1 MRRKIKDNQHLFWEG
16 SVLNNVQGITP
27 QQYISRPNIQSGI
40 ASPQGQQ
47 LQNLNNI
54 GKDYSYPSTSNFNM
68 GYVTGAIDSISSITN
83 TLNSPTQNIYD
94 AVYSDGS
101 QDPIGRF
108 INDVTGRNT
117 QTAIN
122 QVNQSRIKNTN
133 AKTLDDVA
141 QMYAN
146 YSTMPLLR
154 RSKNNAFNAIGL
166 TAIGAPWLSY
176 NQSGKLSF
184 DAGNLQSF
192 AQGASK
198 GAQFGG
204 PWGALWGG
212 VAGGLF
218 NVFSRIG
225 QNRRIRKINKAIK
238 NVNAYNQRALENQKT
253 NVLQDNMS
261 NMLRNYAAYGGPILG
276 ALDYEMANKQLN
288 NYENRTSANASNI
301 IPYFQALNTFGDGGS
316 IHIKPSKRGT
326 FTAAA
331 KKRNMGV
338 QEFASKVLAN
348 KEDYSPAM
356 VKKANFARNA
366 SKWKHDF
373 GGPITD
379 EQYID
384 IMEKVAEDNY
394 KRWGFNN
401 SDEALIHA
409 LNDNTYNYREYYN
422 KYPNSNANALTHWTD
437 EFKTVYHPTFS
448 NESIYSGKKSQYNPQ
463 GLVGGHW
470 DKETFIPASWQ
481 KNKKKA
487 FGGSLQTHGGDWSNG
502 LTWFNNGGSHEENPY
517 DGIPQGI
524 APDGKPNLVEEGEV
538 KYNDYIFSDRL
549 TVPEDIQNK
558 YKVKDNTTFA
568 KAVKKLSKESE
579 ERPNDPI
586 SQNGL
591 DIILNDLT
599 NSQEEIRMKKQQKE
613 NRKYARGGL
622 LDSENLRYAPV
633 VGSAIGALSTAF
645 SKPDYESA
653 DMIANAANS
662 AGQYMPVSFNPI
674 GDYLGYSPLDIN
686 YMANQLRASEQA
698 AARNIMNTSGGNRGT
713 AMAGLLA
720 NTYNSQLALGDAY
733 RKAQEA
739 NLAQQQQVAEFNR
752 KTNLI
757 NSQGILDAARANQ
770 EAKMK
775 AGAQY
780 LEGINRAAT
789 LRQQI
794 KNNRQASLSANL
806 TGLFDNLGAVGEDI
820 ANRRDRDFLMKN
832 GVFGTM
838 SLEGMRAANWS
849 DKEIRAEYEKR
860 GYSKSAIDGIMKTKS
875 YGGKIRKKKGLT
887 F

>member
-1 MRRKIKDNQHLFWEG
+1 MRRKIKDNKHLFWEG

-27 QQYISRPNIQSGI
+27 QQYISKPNIQSGV
-40 ASPQGQQ
+40 ASPNGQQ

-54 GKDYSYPSTSNFNM
+54 GKDYSSPNTSNFNM
-68 GYVTGAIDSISSITN
+68 GYVTGAIDSIGSITN
-83 TLNSPTQNIYD
+83 TLNNPTQNIYD

-122 QVNQSRIKNTN
+122 QVNQSRIKNAN

-166 TAIGAPWLSY
+166 TAAGAPWLSY

-276 ALDYEMANKQLN
+276 ALDYEIANKQLN
-288 NYENRTSANASNI
+288 NYENRTSANASTI

-366 SKWKHDF
+366 SKWKHD
-373 GGPITD
+373 
-379 EQYID
+379 
-384 IMEKVAEDNY
+384 
-394 KRWGFNN
+394 
-401 SDEALIHA
+401 
-409 LNDNTYNYREYYN
+409 
-422 KYPNSNANALTHWTD
+422 
-437 EFKTVYHPTFS
+437 
-448 NESIYSGKKSQYNPQ
+448 
-463 GLVGGHW
+463 
-470 DKETFIPASWQ
+470 
-481 KNKKKA
+481 

-591 DIILNDLT
+591 DIILNDLI
-599 NSQEEIRMKKQQKE
+599 NSQEEIRMKKQQKQ
-613 NRKYARGGL
+613 NRRYAKGGL
-622 LDSENLRYAPV
+622 LDGENLRYAPV
-633 VGSAIGALSTAF
+633 VGSAIGALSTAL

-739 NLAQQQQVAEFNR
+739 NLAQQQQVAQFNR
-752 KTNLI
+752 QTNI
-757 NSQGILDAARANQ
+757 TNSQGILDAARANQ
-770 EAKMK
+770 EAKMR

-860 GYSKSAIDGIMKTKS
+860 GYSKSAIDDIMKTKS
-875 YGGKIRKKKGLT
+875 YGGKIKKKKGLT

>member
-1 MRRKIKDNQHLFWEG
+1 
-16 SVLNNVQGITP
+16 
-27 QQYISRPNIQSGI
+27 
-40 ASPQGQQ
+40 
-47 LQNLNNI
+47 
-54 GKDYSYPSTSNFNM
+54 M
-68 GYVTGAIDSISSITN
+68 G
-83 TLNSPTQNIYD
+83 
-94 AVYSDGS
+94 
-101 QDPIGRF
+101 F
-108 INDVTGRNT
+108 
-117 QTAIN
+117 TA
-122 QVNQSRIKNTN
+122 
-133 AKTLDDVA
+133 
-141 QMYAN
+141 M
-146 YSTMPLLR
+146 
-154 RSKNNAFNAIGL
+154 
-166 TAIGAPWLSY
+166 GAPWLSY
-176 NQSGKLSF
+176 NQNGKLSF
-184 DAGNLQSF
+184 DTGNIKSF
-192 AQGASK
+192 GQGASK
-198 GAQFGG
+198 GSQFGG

-331 KKRNMGV
+331 KKHGKGV
-338 QEFASKVLAN
+338 QEFASQVLAN

-366 SKWKHDF
+366 SKWKHD
-373 GGPITD
+373 
-379 EQYID
+379 
-384 IMEKVAEDNY
+384 
-394 KRWGFNN
+394 
-401 SDEALIHA
+401 
-409 LNDNTYNYREYYN
+409 
-422 KYPNSNANALTHWTD
+422 
-437 EFKTVYHPTFS
+437 
-448 NESIYSGKKSQYNPQ
+448 
-463 GLVGGHW
+463 
-470 DKETFIPASWQ
+470 
-481 KNKKKA
+481 

-591 DIILNDLT
+591 DIILNDLA

-613 NRKYARGGL
+613 NRKYAKGGL
-622 LDSENLRYAPV
+622 LNGENLRYAPV

-653 DMIANAANS
+653 DMITNAANN

-698 AARNIMNTSGGNRGT
+698 AARDIMNNSGGNRGT
-713 AMAGLLA
+713 AMAGLLS

-733 RKAQEA
+733 RKAYEA
-739 NLAQQQQVAEFNR
+739 NLAQKQQVADFNR
-752 KTNLI
+752 KTNII
-757 NSQGILDAARANQ
+757 NSQGMFDAVRANQ
-770 EAKMK
+770 EARMK

-794 KNNRQASLSANL
+794 KNNRQASLSANF

-832 GVFGTM
+832 GVFGTR

-849 DKEIRAEYEKR
+849 DKEIRAEFENR
-860 GYSKSAIDGIMKTKS
+860 GYSKSAIDDIMKTKS
-875 YGGKIRKKKGLT
+875 YGGKIKKKKGLT

>member
-1 MRRKIKDNQHLFWEG
+1 MRRKIKDNKHLFWDG
-16 SVLNNVQGITP
+16 SVLNQVQSVNP
-27 QQYISRPNIQSGI
+27 QQYISRPNIQSGV
-40 ASPQGQQ
+40 ASPNGQQ

-54 GKDYSYPSTSNFNM
+54 GKDYSSPNTSNFNM
-68 GYVTGAIDSISSITN
+68 GYVTGAIDSIGSITN
-83 TLNSPTQNIYD
+83 TISNPTQNIYD

-122 QVNQSRIKNTN
+122 QVDQSRIKNAN

-146 YSTMPLLR
+146 YSTMPLLT
-154 RSKNNAFNAIGL
+154 RSKNNALNAIGL

-184 DAGNLQSF
+184 DTGNLKSF

-198 GAQFGG
+198 GDQFGG

-276 ALDYEMANKQLN
+276 ALDYEITNKQLN

-316 IHIKPSKRGT
+316 IHIKPENRGKFTRLKERTGKSATWFKEHGTPAQKKMAT
-326 FTAAA
+326 FALNA
-331 KKRNMGV
+331 K
-338 QEFASKVLAN
+338 
-348 KEDYSPAM
+348 
-356 VKKANFARNA
+356 
-366 SKWKHDF
+366 KWKHD
-373 GGPITD
+373 
-379 EQYID
+379 
-384 IMEKVAEDNY
+384 
-394 KRWGFNN
+394 
-401 SDEALIHA
+401 
-409 LNDNTYNYREYYN
+409 
-422 KYPNSNANALTHWTD
+422 
-437 EFKTVYHPTFS
+437 
-448 NESIYSGKKSQYNPQ
+448 
-463 GLVGGHW
+463 
-470 DKETFIPASWQ
+470 
-481 KNKKKA
+481 

-591 DIILNDLT
+591 DIILNDLI
-599 NSQEEIRMKKQQKE
+599 NSQEEIRMKKQQKQ
-613 NRKYARGGL
+613 NRRYDRGGL

-633 VGSAIGALSTAF
+633 VGSAIGALSTVF

-739 NLAQQQQVAEFNR
+739 NLAQQQQVAQFNR
-752 KTNLI
+752 QTNI
-757 NSQGILDAARANQ
+757 ANSQGILDAARANQ
-770 EAKMK
+770 EAKMR

-780 LEGINRAAT
+780 LEGINRAAA

-860 GYSKSAIDGIMKTKS
+860 GYSKSAIDDIMKTKS
-875 YGGKIRKKKGLT
+875 YSGKIKKKKGLT

>member
-1 MRRKIKDNQHLFWEG
+1 MRRKIKDNKHLFWDG
-16 SVLNNVQGITP
+16 SVLNNVQGIDS
-27 QQYISRPNIQSGI
+27 QQYISRPNIQNSV
-40 ASPQGQQ
+40 ASPNGQQ

-54 GKDYSYPSTSNFNM
+54 GKDYSYLSTSNFNM
-68 GYVTGAIDSISSITN
+68 GYVTGAIDSIGSITN
-83 TLNSPTQNIYD
+83 TLNNPTQNIYD

-108 INDVTGRNT
+108 INDVTGKNT

-133 AKTLDDVA
+133 AKTLDDIA

-146 YSTMPLLR
+146 YSTMPLLS
-154 RSKNNAFNAIGL
+154 RSKNNALNAIGL

-198 GAQFGG
+198 GSQFGG

-316 IHIKPSKRGT
+316 IYIKPSKRGT

-373 GGPITD
+373 GG
-379 EQYID
+379 
-384 IMEKVAEDNY
+384 
-394 KRWGFNN
+394 
-401 SDEALIHA
+401 
-409 LNDNTYNYREYYN
+409 
-422 KYPNSNANALTHWTD
+422 
-437 EFKTVYHPTFS
+437 
-448 NESIYSGKKSQYNPQ
+448 
-463 GLVGGHW
+463 
-470 DKETFIPASWQ
+470 
-481 KNKKKA
+481 
-487 FGGSLQTHGGDWSNG
+487 SLQTHGGDWSNG

-524 APDGKPNLVEEGEV
+524 APDGKPNLVEQGEV

-591 DIILNDLT
+591 DIILNDLA
-599 NSQEEIRMKKQQKE
+599 NSQEEIRMKKQQKQ
-613 NRKYARGGL
+613 NRRYAKGGL
-622 LDSENLRYAPV
+622 LNGENLRYAPV

-739 NLAQQQQVAEFNR
+739 NLAQQQQVAQFNR
-752 KTNLI
+752 QTNI
-757 NSQGILDAARANQ
+757 TNSQGMFDAARANQ
-770 EAKMK
+770 EAKMR

-860 GYSKSAIDGIMKTKS
+860 GYSKSAIDDIMKTKS
-875 YGGKIRKKKGLT
+875 YGGKIKKKKGLT